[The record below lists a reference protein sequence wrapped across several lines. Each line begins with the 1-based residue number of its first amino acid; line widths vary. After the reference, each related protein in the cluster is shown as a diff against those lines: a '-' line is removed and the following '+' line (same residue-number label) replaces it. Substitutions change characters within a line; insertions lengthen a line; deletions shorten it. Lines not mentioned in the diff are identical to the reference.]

1 MKKGIKIFLLIFI
14 ILVIVILLDT
24 IQAKLFDSRPLIK
37 ITESYNGGSVYQK
50 DNGIFVYTYIFSN
63 ETKKTVFR
71 WEKYAPPIKEPADLY
86 TNNNDSFNS
95 IDNINYENDNK
106 NEVENVMENAINI
119 NVIINNQK
127 YNAIIENNETTK
139 SFINQLPQEFNMK
152 ELNGNEK
159 YVYMNNSFPT
169 NSINP
174 KHIKKGDIML
184 YGSNCL
190 VIFYKSFDTNYS
202 YTKIGH
208 IDNLPDLGMDD
219 ITVKF
224 EK

>member
-1 MKKGIKIFLLIFI
+1 MKNYIKIFLIIFVILI
-14 ILVIVILLDT
+14 IVILIDT
-24 IQAKLFDSRPLIK
+24 AQAKVFNNRPLIK
-37 ITESYNGGSVYQK
+37 VTEDYNSGNVDKK
-50 DNGIFVYTYIFSN
+50 DKGIFVYTYVFSD

-71 WEKYAPPIKEPADLY
+71 WEKYAPPIKESVNLY
-86 TNNNDSFNS
+86 INNNDSFNS
-95 IDNINYENDNK
+95 VDNINYENNNRD
-106 NEVENVMENAINI
+106 EVGSVMENAINI

-127 YNAIIENNETTK
+127 YNAIIENNETAK
-139 SFINQLPQEFNMK
+139 SFIDQLPQEFNMK

-159 YVYMNNSFPT
+159 YVYMDSVLPT

-174 KHIKKGDIML
+174 KHIEKGDIML
-184 YGSNCL
+184 YGSDCL
-190 VIFYKSFDTNYS
+190 VIFYKSFETNYS

-208 IDNLPDLGMDD
+208 IDNLPDLGINN